1 MERVDRI
8 VGVIFVVLGVFGFV
22 VGFYVVA
29 TPL

>member
-8 VGVIFVVLGVFGFV
+8 VGAIYVVMGLLGLVIGV
-22 VGFYVVA
+22 YIVA

>member
-8 VGVIFVVLGVFGFV
+8 VGVIFVALAVLGFV
-22 VGFYVVA
+22 AGFYAVA

>member
-8 VGVIFVVLGVFGFV
+8 VGVTFVVLGLLGFA

-29 TPL
+29 MPL

>member
-8 VGVIFVVLGVFGFV
+8 VSVIFVALAILGFV
-22 VGFYVVA
+22 VVWYAVA